1 MAENKTTPKKKH
13 FNIFKALMKVTDE
26 AVVAFVEKELDKDL
40 KSVKERSA
48 KWIADMDDSTARSR
62 LMGKFGKREMKK
74 RGITSDMDIKAV
86 RAMLLKVEHE
96 EAEAD
101 RNATFTKVKAAFSIP
116 MPDSIR
122 VDEEWKKSRTWGNC
136 PTVEVWM
143 GGEYAKGHAS
153 GCGYDKESA
162 AAAMACNEILASVRI
177 IATCAYIDMLESR
190 ATGENCKTYG
200 YNFNIYHLSF
210 EGGVGYNCHKT
221 IICRAGYELT
231 SEFHPRAADGWRYR
245 PIPADMLPTKAK
257 ELDKKFKE
265 YDKI

>member
-1 MAENKTTPKKKH
+1 MAQNKKR

-26 AVVAFVEKELDKDL
+26 AVVAFVEKKLKAELKA
-40 KSVKERSA
+40 VAEREA
-48 KWIADMDDSTARSR
+48 KWVEKMDDKTARER

-74 RGITSDMDIKAV
+74 RGITPELGIKQV
-86 RAMLLKVEHE
+86 RAMLTKANQE

-101 RNATFTKVKAAFSIP
+101 MNKTLDTVKRAFAKP

-143 GGEYAKGHAS
+143 GGEYGKGHAS

-162 AAAMACNEILASVRI
+162 AAAMACNDILASVRI
-177 IATCAYIDMLESR
+177 IATCAYIDMLESK
-190 ATGENCKTYG
+190 ATGETCKTYG

-210 EGGVGYNCHKT
+210 EGGVGYNCHKS
-221 IICRAGYELT
+221 IICRAGFDLT
-231 SEFHPRAADGWRYR
+231 GEFHPKSADGWRYSR
-245 PIPADMLPTKAK
+245 IPADALPIRAK
-257 ELDKKFKE
+257 ELDKEFKK